1 MEIFI
6 QAKFEDYNSGGASQ
20 KAVRTVPP
28 IRSQGTVMWV
38 FWDRGLYIRWWITD
52 ILHNLDMQVQ
62 GDDESPLQD
71 QEGTL
76 PFHQEELSSWCWEN
90 ASLQGWAGISA
101 NSEDL
106 ADA

>member
-38 FWDRGLYIRWWITD
+38 FWDRGLYIKWCIID
-52 ILHNLDMQVQ
+52 SLHDPDLSVILVGHVT
-62 GDDESPLQD
+62 PYKIKKK
-71 QEGTL
+71 
-76 PFHQEELSSWCWEN
+76 
-90 ASLQGWAGISA
+90 WALV
-101 NSEDL
+101 E
-106 ADA
+106 